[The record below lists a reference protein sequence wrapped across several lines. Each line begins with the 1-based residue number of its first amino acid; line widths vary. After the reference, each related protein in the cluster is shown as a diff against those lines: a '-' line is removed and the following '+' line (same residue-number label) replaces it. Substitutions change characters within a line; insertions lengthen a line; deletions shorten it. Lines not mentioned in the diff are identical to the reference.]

1 MGFFLPYKRGRQ
13 QGDNEGIHCRATWL
27 KVSRLR
33 KFYTAS
39 EQKGIKNIHY
49 CFRSKFK
56 IIFIF
61 NILSAKFGF
70 GTRLAIIKNRNV
82 RNHRTVKKTSA
93 DRRLTYTEKQNK
105 FPRRPSPPPQGRR
118 GPPKKPP
125 PLTEPSSHRN
135 IPPRGRRKQPAAAPS
150 FQICNTAPNVL
161 QSGL

>member
-13 QGDNEGIHCRATWL
+13 QGDSEGIHCRATWL

-61 NILSAKFGF
+61 NILSENSGF
-70 GTRLAIIKNRNV
+70 GTRLAIIKSRNV

-105 FPRRPSPPPQGRR
+105 FPRRPSPPQGRR

-135 IPPRGRRKQPAAAPS
+135 IPPRGRREQPAAAPS